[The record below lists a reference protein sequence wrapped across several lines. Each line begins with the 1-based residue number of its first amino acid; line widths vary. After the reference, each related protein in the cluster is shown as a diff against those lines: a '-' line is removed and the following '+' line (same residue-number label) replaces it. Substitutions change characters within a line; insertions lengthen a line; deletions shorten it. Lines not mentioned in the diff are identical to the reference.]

1 MRGGDGAAR
10 AFGRIRR
17 RRRRGA
23 AGDGDGRVTA
33 TDVRMME
40 RAIELARAAG
50 AAGEVPIAAVVYRD
64 GEVLGEAAN
73 NRERSADPTGH
84 AEIVAMR
91 LAGEKIGAWR
101 LVGCSLAVTLE
112 PCAMCAG
119 AIVNARVAR
128 LVYGARDPKAGACET
143 LYAIPTDRRLNHRV
157 EMHGGVLAKRH
168 SGVESAIS
176 CSSSFMSAPTSSN
189 STVLR

>member
-1 MRGGDGAAR
+1 
-10 AFGRIRR
+10 
-17 RRRRGA
+17 
-23 AGDGDGRVTA
+23 
-33 TDVRMME
+33 
-40 RAIELARAAG
+40 
-50 AAGEVPIAAVVYRD
+50 
-64 GEVLGEAAN
+64 
-73 NRERSADPTGH
+73 
-84 AEIVAMR
+84 MR

-157 EMHGGVLAKRH
+157 EMHGGVRAAACVRL
-168 SGVESAIS
+168 
-176 CSSSFMSAPTSSN
+176 
-189 STVLR
+189 LREFFRARRGARR

>member
-1 MRGGDGAAR
+1 MRGSDGAAR
-10 AFGRIRR
+10 AFARIRR
-17 RRRRGA
+17 RRRRGG
-23 AGDGDGRVTA
+23 AGGGGRVTA
-33 TDVRMME
+33 IDVRMME
-40 RAIELARAAG
+40 RAIELARTAG
-50 AAGEVPIAAVVYRD
+50 AAGEVPIAAIVYRGD
-64 GEVLGEAAN
+64 EILGEAAN

-91 LAGEKIGAWR
+91 IAGERIGQWR
-101 LVGCSLAVTLE
+101 LVDCSLAVTLE

-157 EMHGGVLAKRH
+157 EMHGGVLAKRCADLLT
-168 SGVESAIS
+168 EFFRARRKRR
-176 CSSSFMSAPTSSN
+176 A
-189 STVLR
+189 

>member
-1 MRGGDGAAR
+1 VSAADGAFA
-10 AFGRIRR
+10 RIRR
-17 RRRRGA
+17 RRRRTA
-23 AGDGDGRVTA
+23 PAQGRVTA
-33 TDVRMME
+33 VDVRMMD

-50 AAGEVPIAAVVYRD
+50 DAGEVPIAAVVYRD

-91 LAGEKIGAWR
+91 IAGERIGAWR

-157 EMHGGVLAKRH
+157 EMHGGVRAKRCADLLT
-168 SGVESAIS
+168 EFFRARRKRR
-176 CSSSFMSAPTSSN
+176 A
-189 STVLR
+189 

>member
-10 AFGRIRR
+10 AFERIRR
-17 RRRRGA
+17 RRRRGGA
-23 AGDGDGRVTA
+23 AGDGGGRVTA

-157 EMHGGVLAKRH
+157 EMHGGVRAAACVRL
-168 SGVESAIS
+168 
-176 CSSSFMSAPTSSN
+176 
-189 STVLR
+189 LREFFRARRTARR

>member
-1 MRGGDGAAR
+1 MRGGNGAAR
-10 AFGRIRR
+10 ALARIRR

-23 AGDGDGRVTA
+23 RGMTA
-33 TDVRMME
+33 IDVRMME
-40 RAIELARAAG
+40 RAIALARAAG
-50 AAGEVPIAAVVYRD
+50 AAGEVPIAAVVYRGD
-64 GEVLGEAAN
+64 EILGEAAN

-91 LAGEKIGAWR
+91 MAGEKIGAWR
-101 LVGCSLAVTLE
+101 LTGCSLAVTLE

-157 EMHGGVLAKRH
+157 EMHGGVRAAACAGLLREFFRARRKRAT
-168 SGVESAIS
+168 G
-176 CSSSFMSAPTSSN
+176 
-189 STVLR
+189 R